1 MDNFLI
7 RKMCADDLAF
17 AAECTAAEGW
27 QSENHTTLAGFFKND
42 PEGCFIAEQAV
53 YPLGI
58 CIATRYGTS
67 GFIGEL
73 IVRPE
78 ARGGGLGAALLNHA
92 VAYLRQNRVQTIYLD
107 GVVKAIG
114 LYERNGFRRVC
125 RSWRFSGKLAGKPGA
140 HVRLMT
146 RHDLG
151 QVIAL
156 DQLAFGADR
165 SFFLRLRYDIY
176 PELSFVMVN
185 SQEVIGYLLGRGHA
199 GWISAG
205 PWVMREVAGNP
216 AELLFAFSQQA
227 DDRPISMGILEANPL
242 ACELVRSLGFTARAD
257 SPWRMA
263 LGTRDDLGASP
274 RCLAVGSAAK
284 G

>member
-1 MDNFLI
+1 MDNILI
-7 RKMCADDLAF
+7 RKIRADDLAF

-27 QSENHTTLAGFFKND
+27 QSENHTTLAGFFKYD
-42 PEGCFIAEQAV
+42 PEGCFIAEQADH
-53 YPLGI
+53 PLGI

-73 IVRPE
+73 IVRPD

-92 VAYLRQNRVQTIYLD
+92 VAYLRQNGVETVYLD
-107 GVVKAIG
+107 GVVKAVG

-125 RSWRFSGKLAGKPGA
+125 RSWRFTGKLDGKPGA
-140 HVRLMT
+140 HVRPMT
-146 RHDLG
+146 SHDLE
-151 QVIAL
+151 QVLAL

-165 SFFLRLRYDIY
+165 SFFLRLRFDFY
-176 PELSFVMVN
+176 PDLSFVMVDG
-185 SQEVIGYLLGRGHA
+185 QEVIGYLLGRGHA

-205 PWVMREVAGNP
+205 PWVMREGAGNP
-216 AELLFAFSQQA
+216 VELLVAFTQQA
-227 DDRPISMGILEANPL
+227 DDRSISMGILETNSL

-263 LGTRDDLGASP
+263 LGGRADLGASP
-274 RCLAVGSAAK
+274 LCLAVGSAAK